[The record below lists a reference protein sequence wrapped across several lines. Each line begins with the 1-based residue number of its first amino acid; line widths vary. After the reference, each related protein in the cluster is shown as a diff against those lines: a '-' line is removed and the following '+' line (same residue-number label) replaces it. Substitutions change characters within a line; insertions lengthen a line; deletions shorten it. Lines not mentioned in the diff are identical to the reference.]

1 MMRPVEMLAVLVRA
15 AGLYLLLTALLTFIT
30 IVVALIAS
38 GNVALIALAAPLIQA
53 IAGLLIIWTA
63 DSIAAFCY
71 R

>member
-1 MMRPVEMLAVLVRA
+1 MRPVEMLAVLVRA
-15 AGLYLLLTALLTFIT
+15 AGLYLLLTALLTSIT

-38 GNVALIALAAPLIQA
+38 GNVALIALAAPLIQG
-53 IAGLLIIWTA
+53 IAGLLIIRAA